1 MIFELLQLLLFFF
14 LIKEIQILKQL
25 ISKNNILKSNRSND
39 IFDNSFLNDF
49 TNNFQKIFKNL
60 ENDILKDPI
69 IPRLS
74 TKNELVD

>member
-14 LIKEIQILKQL
+14 IIKEIQILKQM

-39 IFDNSFLNDF
+39 LFDNNFLNDF

-60 ENDILKDPI
+60 ENDIFKEQ
-69 IPRLS
+69 IPRIS
-74 TKNELVD
+74 SQKELVD